1 LIAASALP
9 PSSPSPLMTP
19 SSLAPLIMKQKKKK
33 PARMDIAVRKKN
45 YVQAAHTQVK
55 ILQSPRFGNH
65 SWSSSK
71 AMN

>member
-1 LIAASALP
+1 
-9 PSSPSPLMTP
+9 
-19 SSLAPLIMKQKKKK
+19 MKQKKKK